1 MCKENVNIFL
11 KNGKKK
17 KKIILG
23 PIKEANVPKASK
35 EEGKSLRIVNSEDK
49 FDKEAREFKQVY
61 VVVVTDGEPKKV
73 TEILVVIQPLINEFE
88 ELLPDK
94 LPASLPPIRD
104 IQHCI
109 NLVHGDSSSNLPHYQ
124 MNPQED
130 QILQG

>member
-1 MCKENVNIFL
+1 M
-11 KNGKKK
+11 
-17 KKIILG
+17 
-23 PIKEANVPKASK
+23 
-35 EEGKSLRIVNSEDK
+35 
-49 FDKEAREFKQVY
+49 
-61 VVVVTDGEPKKV
+61 VTDGEPKKV

-88 ELLPDK
+88 ELLPDQ
-94 LPASLPPIRD
+94 LPTSLPPIRD